1 MKISPIVAHLRQ
13 YCPSFSGRVAGGIDF
28 EAVAASA
35 KLSHPSAYVIAV
47 SDKATQNDVLNG
59 LRQVIT
65 DFFDVVLVVDTR
77 DERGQEAADLT
88 HLFRA
93 EIWLALVAWVPGPE
107 YTPIEYGGGELL
119 SINRSRVVYR
129 FTFSADFQ
137 IGRNAAT
144 DPPETW
150 EELELDGLPSFA
162 GITFNM
168 DCIDPADPNLQRP
181 GPDGRIEVKF
191 SGDVT
196 P

>member
-13 YCPSFSGRVAGGIDF
+13 YCPGFLGRVAGGIDF
-28 EAVAASA
+28 EVVAASA
-35 KLSHPSAYVIAV
+35 KLSHPSAYVIAAA
-47 SDKATQNDVLNG
+47 DKAGENIIKNG
-59 LRQVIT
+59 VRQAIG
-65 DFFDVVLVVDTR
+65 DHFDVVLVVDTR

-88 HLFRA
+88 HVFRA
-93 EIWLALVAWVPGPE
+93 ELWKALVGWRPGVE
-107 YTPIEYGGGELL
+107 YDPIEYEGGQLI
-119 SINRSRVVYR
+119 SINRNRTVYR
-129 FTFSADFQ
+129 FGFSSSFQ
-137 IGRNAAT
+137 LGRNAANQ
-144 DPPETW
+144 PPETW
-150 EELELDGLPSFA
+150 LEFELDGLPEFT

>member
-47 SDKATQNDVLNG
+47 SDKAAENEIQTGV
-59 LRQVIT
+59 RQAIT

-88 HLFRA
+88 HAFRA
-93 EIWLALVAWVPGPE
+93 EIWRALIGWAPATE
-107 YTPIEYGGGELL
+107 YTQTEYEGGELL

-129 FTFSADFQ
+129 FTFSARFQ
-137 IGRNAAT
+137 IGRNAAS

-150 EELELDGLPSFA
+150 EELKLDGLPSFTGA
-162 GITFNM
+162 TFDM

>member
-13 YCPSFSGRVAGGIDF
+13 YCPRFSGRVAGGIDF

-47 SDKATQNDVLNG
+47 SDKAVENDVQNG
-59 LRQVIT
+59 LRQEIT

-93 EIWLALVAWVPGPE
+93 EIWRALIAWEPAPE
-107 YTPIEYGGGELL
+107 YTPIEYEGGELL

-129 FTFSADFQ
+129 FTFSARFQ
-137 IGRNAAT
+137 IGRNAAS
-144 DPPETW
+144 DPAETW
-150 EELELDGLPSFA
+150 HELELDGLPGFT
-162 GITFNM
+162 GVNFDM
-168 DCIDPADPNLQRP
+168 DCLDPADPNLQRP

-191 SGDVT
+191 SGDVI

>member
-47 SDKATQNDVLNG
+47 SDKAAENDIQTGV
-59 LRQVIT
+59 RQAIT
-65 DFFDVVLVVDTR
+65 DFFDVVLVVDTH

-88 HLFRA
+88 HAFRA
-93 EIWLALVAWVPGPE
+93 EIWRALIGWAPASE
-107 YTPIEYGGGELL
+107 YTRTEYEGGALL
-119 SINRSRVVYR
+119 SINRSRVVYS
-129 FTFSADFQ
+129 FTFSARFQ
-137 IGRNAAT
+137 IGRNAAS

-150 EELELDGLPSFA
+150 EEMKLDGLPGFTGA
-162 GITFNM
+162 TFDM